1 MSYKKKK
8 NHPRPSSWPFI
19 LPQSVSQ
26 SSPSP
31 FFVSSSFFL
40 KIPLFRCK
48 IPTALLAHRG
58 PSTASLLNLLI
69 FTLHFD
75 LPTAYDVPSPQTRLV
90 QRHRCLKRSSKVLW
104 DQRLDGATAQDRP
117 QGITASPDLRRIL
130 TPMDAL
136 GISVH

>member
-8 NHPRPSSWPFI
+8 ITQGLRVGLSFCP
-19 LPQSVSQ
+19 SQ
-26 SSPSP
+26 SRSQVHPLFLYLP
-31 FFVSSSFFL
+31 PFFL